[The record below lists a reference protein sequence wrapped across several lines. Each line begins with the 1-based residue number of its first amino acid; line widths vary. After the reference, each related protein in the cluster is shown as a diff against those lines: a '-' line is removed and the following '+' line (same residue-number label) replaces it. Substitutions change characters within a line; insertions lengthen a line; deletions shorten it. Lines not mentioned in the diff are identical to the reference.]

1 MPAAP
6 HRYERARL
14 NPAGVRCF
22 IPGALSTACGD
33 QDIFEYGQ
41 LVVSASF
48 SSRDAVTSVDGAPR
62 DVRRWRRKLE

>member
-1 MPAAP
+1 MSG
-6 HRYERARL
+6 RARL

-41 LVVSASF
+41 LVVSASI
-48 SSRDAVTSVDGAPR
+48 SSRDAVTSVDGDATSGDGAVNSN
-62 DVRRWRRKLE
+62 DVLL